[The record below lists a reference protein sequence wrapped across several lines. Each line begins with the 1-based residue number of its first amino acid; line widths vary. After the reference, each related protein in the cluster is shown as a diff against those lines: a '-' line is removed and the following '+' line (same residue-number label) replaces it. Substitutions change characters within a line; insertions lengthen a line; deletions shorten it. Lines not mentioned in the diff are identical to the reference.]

1 MSPGSNTE
9 SYPAFAHIGLRENPG
24 KNLNQVVVIT
34 EELQNVHLLLE
45 YRPHIDVSLTCEYDP
60 KLKEYC
66 VCPQNMP
73 QFDSEGIPNQA
84 PETNKPMILN
94 GPTSRNR
101 EGSDQRCASITYMS
115 EKLHSKYGVHSEEYL
130 LICTNIPRRSRES
143 FLNEREKRF
152 IVNKVKVN
160 PRVTAPEI
168 VQMLQQASGKKV
180 SSQTV
185 RRVLWQRGYRGRIPR
200 KRPCVSKKN
209 RAARLAFA
217 KEHQDKPQTFWNTVI
232 CSDETKINLFGSDGI
247 QTVWRKA
254 NTADNVENTL
264 PTVKHGGGSIKLR
277 GCMSSKGVG
286 TIHFID
292 DNLNKWGYLN
302 ILKNNVKQSVEKM
315 GLLASYMFQQDND
328 PKHTA
333 EINKLWLIWNVPKQL
348 RTPAQSA
355 DLNPIE
361 HLWPILK
368 RRVRK
373 CKVTS
378 KEDLKRNLGE
388 NHDSGMQEGH
398 KMPETTEDDRS
409 DISRKVERI
418 ADFLQNK
425 LEKLIEE
432 KIKESL
438 GNATT
443 RRELRSTAE
452 ESRDQQEEGNK
463 PDSPTIEKREGK
475 NGEPRHWDGQE
486 DEVEGTWTRVTYGR
500 SNRTN
505 RTQGAKQT
513 IGTNTRMDEDIQAA
527 QRYAWLFLGRLKED
541 TTADKV
547 KNTCTKMEYKE
558 TQSAKK

>member
-1 MSPGSNTE
+1 MVNCVSVLIEEGELRCCLLCIISVVSNMKKGKELSTELKHTIISLALRGYSLRKIGNIVKKPHSTVSYIVNKFKYNGS
-9 SYPAFAHIGLRENPG
+9 I
-24 KNLNQVVVIT
+24 K
-34 EELQNVHLLLE
+34 
-45 YRPHIDVSLTCEYDP
+45 
-60 KLKEYC
+60 
-66 VCPQNMP
+66 
-73 QFDSEGIPNQA
+73 
-84 PETNKPMILN
+84 
-94 GPTSRNR
+94 
-101 EGSDQRCASITYMS
+101 
-115 EKLHSKYGVHSEEYL
+115 
-130 LICTNIPRRSRES
+130 NIPRRSRES

-185 RRVLWQRGYRGRIPR
+185 RRVLWQHGYCGRIPR
-200 KRPCVSKKN
+200 KRPYVSKKN

-232 CSDETKINLFGSDGI
+232 WSDETKINLFGSDGI

-264 PTVKHGGGSIKLR
+264 PTVKHGGGSIKLW

-315 GLLASYMFQQDND
+315 GLSASYMFQQDND

-378 KEDLKRNLGE
+378 KEDLKEVILKTWEEIKPATCLRLVQ
-388 NHDSGMQEGH
+388 SMQ
-398 KMPETTEDDRS
+398 
-409 DISRKVERI
+409 
-418 ADFLQNK
+418 
-425 LEKLIEE
+425 
-432 KIKESL
+432 
-438 GNATT
+438 
-443 RRELRSTAE
+443 RRCRAVLKARGYST
-452 ESRDQQEEGNK
+452 K
-463 PDSPTIEKREGK
+463 
-475 NGEPRHWDGQE
+475 
-486 DEVEGTWTRVTYGR
+486 Y
-500 SNRTN
+500 
-505 RTQGAKQT
+505 
-513 IGTNTRMDEDIQAA
+513 
-527 QRYAWLFLGRLKED
+527 
-541 TTADKV
+541 
-547 KNTCTKMEYKE
+547 
-558 TQSAKK
+558 

>member
-1 MSPGSNTE
+1 MVNCVSVPIGVGELRCCLLCIISVVSNMKKGKELSTELKHTIISLALRGYSLRKIGNIVKKPHSTVSYIVNKFKYNGS
-9 SYPAFAHIGLRENPG
+9 I
-24 KNLNQVVVIT
+24 K
-34 EELQNVHLLLE
+34 
-45 YRPHIDVSLTCEYDP
+45 
-60 KLKEYC
+60 
-66 VCPQNMP
+66 
-73 QFDSEGIPNQA
+73 
-84 PETNKPMILN
+84 
-94 GPTSRNR
+94 
-101 EGSDQRCASITYMS
+101 
-115 EKLHSKYGVHSEEYL
+115 
-130 LICTNIPRRSRES
+130 NIPRRSRES

-185 RRVLWQRGYRGRIPR
+185 RRVLWQHGYRGRIPR

-232 CSDETKINLFGSDGI
+232 WSDETKINLFGSDGI

-264 PTVKHGGGSIKLR
+264 PTVKHGGGSIKLW

-315 GLLASYMFQQDND
+315 GLSASYMFQQDND

-378 KEDLKRNLGE
+378 KEDLKEVILKTWEEIKPATCLRLVQ
-388 NHDSGMQEGH
+388 SMQ
-398 KMPETTEDDRS
+398 
-409 DISRKVERI
+409 
-418 ADFLQNK
+418 
-425 LEKLIEE
+425 
-432 KIKESL
+432 
-438 GNATT
+438 
-443 RRELRSTAE
+443 RRCRAVLKARGYST
-452 ESRDQQEEGNK
+452 K
-463 PDSPTIEKREGK
+463 
-475 NGEPRHWDGQE
+475 
-486 DEVEGTWTRVTYGR
+486 Y
-500 SNRTN
+500 
-505 RTQGAKQT
+505 
-513 IGTNTRMDEDIQAA
+513 
-527 QRYAWLFLGRLKED
+527 
-541 TTADKV
+541 
-547 KNTCTKMEYKE
+547 
-558 TQSAKK
+558 